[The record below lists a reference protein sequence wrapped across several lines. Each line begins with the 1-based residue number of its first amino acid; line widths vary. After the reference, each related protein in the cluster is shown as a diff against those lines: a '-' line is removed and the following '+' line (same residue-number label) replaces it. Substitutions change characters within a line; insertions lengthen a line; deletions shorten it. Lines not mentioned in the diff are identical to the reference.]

1 MHRRAG
7 VVYVHAVA
15 APARDRATRW
25 GDPRLPVLLPLG
37 PRPRRTWSG
46 LLPHHHPPMRA
57 RRGPPLPSSC
67 QPPNRFLSSSESDV
81 LRLAWSGM
89 QVPGPDRPG
98 GPRAIA
104 IVDVDVPR
112 AVYSSQSCTPRFH
125 PSRIHFSSPITGT
138 RRSTGPLLLRC
149 MYVLAAPF
157 SRYRYRTP

>member
-15 APARDRATRW
+15 PPRARSGHALGGSSSPRASPARSTASEDLVW
-25 GDPRLPVLLPLG
+25 
-37 PRPRRTWSG
+37 
-46 LLPHHHPPMRA
+46 PPTA
-57 RRGPPLPSSC
+57 PPSPDACSPWPPLPSSC

-81 LRLAWSGM
+81 LRPAWSGM